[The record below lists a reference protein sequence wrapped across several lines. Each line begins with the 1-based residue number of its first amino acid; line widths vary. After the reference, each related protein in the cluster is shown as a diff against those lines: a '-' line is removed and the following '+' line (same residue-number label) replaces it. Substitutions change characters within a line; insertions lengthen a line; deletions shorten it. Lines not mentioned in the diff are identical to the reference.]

1 MNTSSGHMAL
11 PSDGESRLSDFSGSA
26 REERL
31 NILSCSFKPIIG
43 VDELHMLCSHELI
56 S

>member
-11 PSDGESRLSDFSGSA
+11 PNDGGSRLSDFSGQQGKK
-26 REERL
+26 RL
-31 NILSCSFKPIIG
+31 NILSCSFKPVIG
-43 VDELHMLCSHELI
+43 VDEFHMLCSHELI